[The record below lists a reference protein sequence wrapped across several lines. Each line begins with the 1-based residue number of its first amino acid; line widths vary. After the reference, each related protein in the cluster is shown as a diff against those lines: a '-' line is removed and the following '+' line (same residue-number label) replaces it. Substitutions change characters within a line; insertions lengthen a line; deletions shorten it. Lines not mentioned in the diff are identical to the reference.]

1 MGHDCFYRQTG
12 KTLKPVYTLNFVAAV
27 ITILTIW
34 WPFWMSN
41 SKRNE
46 EIFVDNLLIA
56 LEKLV
61 SNDIHLLSKSYMVTV
76 KD

>member
-1 MGHDCFYRQTG
+1 MFCMGHDCFYRQTG
-12 KTLKPVYTLNFVAAV
+12 KALKPAYTLNFVAGV
-27 ITILTIW
+27 ITVLTIW

-46 EIFVDNLLIA
+46 KIFVDNLLIA

-61 SNDIHLLSKSYMVTV
+61 SNDIYIYSV
-76 KD
+76 KDIC